1 MKRFLMITAALLIAA
16 APAVADI
23 VRVECIGEVEFTQVS
38 FGEFADVIS
47 GDPVNATFLVD
58 SEDYMDHPTFGVR
71 SYPLILGSMEVT
83 IGSVGPI
90 AND

>member
-1 MKRFLMITAALLIAA
+1 MKRFLMITAALMIAA

-47 GDPVNATFLVD
+47 GDPVIATFLANTC
-58 SEDYMDHPTFGVR
+58 EGPTGKEYVLPR
-71 SYPLILGSMEVT
+71 AAGWSIRLQK
-83 IGSVGPI
+83 
-90 AND
+90 